1 MTVDVFYLLVWC
13 EDSAE
18 WWQADECE
26 ERSLRRAE
34 ALLRGRNPRL
44 ILGGVTAVVHHTG
57 LDYALRQNPR
67 GMFQQITRDMAAA

>member
-1 MTVDVFYLLVWC
+1 MDAFYLLAWC

-26 ERSLRRAE
+26 ERSLRRAK

-44 ILGGVTAVVHHTG
+44 VRDALTAVVHQSRAG
-57 LDYALRQNPR
+57 LCP
-67 GMFQQITRDMAAA
+67 AAEPAAGCSNS